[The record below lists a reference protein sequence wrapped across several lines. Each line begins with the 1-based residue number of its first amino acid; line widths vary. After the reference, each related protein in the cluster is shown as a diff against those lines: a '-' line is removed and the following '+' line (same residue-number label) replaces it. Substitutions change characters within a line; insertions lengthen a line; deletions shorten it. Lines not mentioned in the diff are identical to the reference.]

1 MQRGRGR
8 RGTIHG
14 RFKGAFI
21 GGVANEADGGEHG
34 WKEGGWVRRES
45 GWGSMKR
52 DLDAG
57 GAKFY
62 LRP

>member
-14 RFKGAFI
+14 RFKGVFI

-34 WKEGGWVRRES
+34 WKEGEGEEGEWMGQHEGRS
-45 GWGSMKR
+45 
-52 DLDAG
+52 
-57 GAKFY
+57 
-62 LRP
+62 